1 MSGKGLKASW
11 ALAARRP
18 RLALLALLPALG
30 LQLLIPAGFMPASD
44 APLTLQLCP
53 EGFPAG
59 LLPHAAHHHRH
70 GGGEHGGGGH
80 CAFGAAG
87 GSGPP
92 SAQPPQPAIPD
103 LVLLAVQSSRA
114 PVLSVRLVHL
124 PQARGPP
131 LAL

>member
-1 MSGKGLKASW
+1 MTGI
-11 ALAARRP
+11 
-18 RLALLALLPALG
+18 LALQRRSAPVAALALLPVLG
-30 LQLLIPAGFMPASD
+30 LQLLIPAGFMPARD
-44 APLTLQLCP
+44 APLTLEICP

-59 LLPHAAHHHRH
+59 LLPHAAHHHHH
-70 GGGEHGGGGH
+70 GGGHGGEH

-103 LVLLAVQSSRA
+103 PVLLAAQSSRA
-114 PVLSVRLVHL
+114 PVFSVRLVHL